1 MTPIA
6 WRMRG
11 VSVVCVNLCAAAMM
25 IVELDLFVKAEF
37 VWEDVE
43 VTLTAQIIRLVA
55 IESVEVCF
63 LVN

>member
-1 MTPIA
+1 M
-6 WRMRG
+6 
-11 VSVVCVNLCAAAMM
+11 VCVNLCAAAMM